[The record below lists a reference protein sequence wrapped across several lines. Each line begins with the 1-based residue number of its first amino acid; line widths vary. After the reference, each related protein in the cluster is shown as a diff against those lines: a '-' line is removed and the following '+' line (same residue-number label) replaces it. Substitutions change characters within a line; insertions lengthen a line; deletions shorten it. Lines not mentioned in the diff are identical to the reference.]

1 MREEQPDPFLPPDV
15 ITMRNALDRLRAN
28 RLMRSAAEVTA
39 FEAALEGVAARR
51 DRGLLPDLH
60 LVLTDECG
68 HHEVMFGLVHLLESF
83 EVDAQ
88 VHAFLTA
95 LPRLVEQAPTWAS
108 VLQRRILN
116 DEAGR
121 ASYLRLLAAARM
133 ESRVAAGGLLEVI
146 AAQDDEPLRGAATS
160 ALRSIGSTSDH
171 LP

>member
-1 MREEQPDPFLPPDV
+1 MQD
-15 ITMRNALDRLRAN
+15 ALERLRAN
-28 RLMRSAAEVTA
+28 RFMRSAAEVSA
-39 FEAALEGVAARR
+39 FEAALEVVAARR
-51 DRGLLPDLH
+51 DLGLLPDLH

-95 LPRLVEQAPTWAS
+95 LPRLVQQAPTWAG

-121 ASYLRLLAAARM
+121 ASCLRLFAAARL
-133 ESRVAAGGLLEVI
+133 ESRVAAGGVLAAI
-146 AAQDDEPLRGAATS
+146 AARDDDPLRGGATS
-160 ALRSIGSTSDH
+160 ALRAIGSTSDQ
-171 LP
+171 LL